1 MSTVR
6 PGTLAD
12 VAAATAIYNHYDEH
26 TTATFDVV
34 PHDPEERART
44 WFAAYDV
51 TGPHRLVV
59 AERDGQVAGW
69 ATSGRFRPKAAYDR
83 TVETTVYVDPAHVG
97 HRVGQELY
105 DALLAA
111 MDEEGVHRCVAAIA
125 LPNPG
130 SVALHE
136 RCGFRPVGT
145 LTEVGHKLG
154 RWVDVQWWERPA
166 P

>member
-1 MSTVR
+1 V
-6 PGTLAD
+6 
-12 VAAATAIYNHYDEH
+12 
-26 TTATFDVV
+26 
-34 PHDPEERART
+34 
-44 WFAAYDV
+44 
-51 TGPHRLVV
+51 
-59 AERDGQVAGW
+59 GW

-97 HRVGQELY
+97 RGHGARLY

-130 SVALHE
+130 SVALHQ
-136 RCGFRPVGT
+136 RFGYRPVGV
-145 LTEVGHKLG
+145 LSEVGFKLG